1 MLESSPPTPAP
12 SASLADLSP
21 APIFVVQDR
30 VVRYANRAFA
40 ELCGGDAA
48 ALVGQPFPDLIHP
61 HDRSHVLERL
71 DEHQRGRPDTYRAQF
86 RLGATNRDP
95 VWVYATLAPVALGG
109 REATIG
115 SALDAR
121 ERRRAQD
128 AVIRAQRLDAVA
140 RLAGGIAHAFNNTL
154 QVILGHAER
163 IGATLPDADPSAESV
178 GEIKRGAERAALLTD
193 RLLSFG
199 QRQVLDPQAVDVAR
213 LIAELKESIERR
225 LGASIALVIRQGRFV
240 ASARVDRT
248 RFVHVVAAL
257 VDHARAAM
265 PQGGQLTIGT
275 DVVSIDAAARAER
288 PWLRD
293 GGFVKL
299 TIEDSGPALK
309 ADMAAHA
316 FEPFYTTRSGEDGLD
331 LATVYGLVKQSQG
344 FVWVED
350 GSGGTRAVVLLPV
363 EGPVTAAV
371 QEPVAPPALHV
382 VPAPKARTRVLVVED
397 EAPVRELLTGAL
409 DRHGFSATAV
419 GSAEEAM
426 RVPLGSY
433 DLLLSDISLPGMNG
447 VALAKQVRHLA
458 PGVKV
463 LLMSGYAREA
473 FLTPADDLPFIGKPF
488 TTRAIVDRIRSLV
501 AESAVEPLH
510 RSRPA

>member
-1 MLESSPPTPAP
+1 MLESGPRAPTP

-21 APIFVVQDR
+21 APIFLVQDR
-30 VVRYANRAFA
+30 VVQYANRAFA
-40 ELCGGDAA
+40 ELCGVEAA
-48 ALVGQPFPDLIHP
+48 SLVGRPFPELIHP

-86 RLGATNRDP
+86 RLAAQGEP
-95 VWVYATLAPVALGG
+95 VWVYATLAPVAFGG

-121 ERRRAQD
+121 ERRQAQE
-128 AVIRAQRLDAVA
+128 AVTKAQRLDAVA

-163 IGATLPDADPSAESV
+163 IGATLPEGDPSAASV
-178 GEIKRGAERAALLTD
+178 AEIKRGAERAAQLTD

-199 QRQVLDPQAVDVAR
+199 QRQVLDPQSVDVAR
-213 LIAELKESIERR
+213 LVADLKEPIERR
-225 LGASIALVIRQGRFV
+225 LGPSIALVIRRGRFV

-265 PQGGQLTIGT
+265 PQGGQLTLGT
-275 DVVSIDAAARAER
+275 DVVAIDAAARAER

-299 TIEDSGPALK
+299 TVEDSGPALK
-309 ADMAAHA
+309 ADMVAHA

-331 LATVYGLVKQSQG
+331 LATVYGLVKQSHG
-344 FVWVED
+344 FVWVEE
-350 GSGGTRAVVLLPV
+350 GSGGGTRAVVLLPV
-363 EGPVTAAV
+363 DGPVTAVA
-371 QEPVAPPALHV
+371 QETAAPPALRA

-397 EAPVRELLTGAL
+397 EDSVRELLASAL
-409 DRHGFSATAV
+409 DRHGFSAAAV
-419 GSAEEAM
+419 GSAEDAM
-426 RVPLGSY
+426 RVPPGSY

-447 VALAKQVRHLA
+447 VALAKHVREA
-458 PGVKV
+458 VPGVKV
-463 LLMSGYAREA
+463 LLMSGYAREE
-473 FLTPADDLPFIGKPF
+473 FLTPSDDLPFIGKPF
-488 TTRAIVDRIRSLV
+488 TTRAIVERIRSV
-501 AESAVEPLH
+501 MAESALEPLH
-510 RSRPA
+510 SRPA

>member
-1 MLESSPPTPAP
+1 MLDSGPRNPTS

-21 APIFVVQDR
+21 APIFLVQDR
-30 VVRYANRAFA
+30 VVQYANRAFA
-40 ELCGGDAA
+40 ELCGADVA
-48 ALVGQPFPDLIHP
+48 ALVGQPFPDLVHP

-71 DEHQRGRPDTYRAQF
+71 DEHRRGRPDTYRAQF
-86 RLGATNRDP
+86 RLSVPNREP
-95 VWVYATLAPVALGG
+95 VWVYATLSPVSHGG

-121 ERRRAQD
+121 ERRHAQE
-128 AVIRAQRLDAVA
+128 AVTKAQRLDAVA
-140 RLAGGIAHAFNNTL
+140 RLAGGVAHAFNNTL

-163 IGATLPDADPSAESV
+163 IGATLPEGHPSVGSV
-178 GEIKRGAERAALLTD
+178 GEIRRGAERAAALTD

-199 QRQVLDPQAVDVAR
+199 QRQVLDPQSVDVAR
-213 LIAELKESIERR
+213 LVADLKDPIERR
-225 LGASIALVIRQGRFV
+225 LGPSIALVIRRGRFV
-240 ASARVDRT
+240 AAARVDRT
-248 RFVHVVAAL
+248 RFVHVIAAL

-265 PQGGQLTIGT
+265 PQGGQLAIGT
-275 DVVSIDAAARAER
+275 DVVSVDAAARAER

-299 TIEDSGPALK
+299 TVEDSGPALK
-309 ADMAAHA
+309 AETAAHA

-350 GSGGTRAVVLLPV
+350 GANGGTRAVVLLPV
-363 EGPVTAAV
+363 EGPVSAAV
-371 QEPVAPPALHV
+371 TDAPASPPLRA
-382 VPAPKARTRVLVVED
+382 VPAPQARTRVLVVED
-397 EAPVRELLTGAL
+397 EASVRELLAGSL

-419 GSAEEAM
+419 GSAEEAL

-433 DLLLSDISLPGMNG
+433 DMLLSDISLPGMNG
-447 VALAKQVRHLA
+447 VALAKHVRQALPA
-458 PGVKV
+458 VKV
-463 LLMSGYAREA
+463 LLMSGYAREE

-488 TTRAIVDRIRSLV
+488 TTRAIVDRIRSLT
-501 AESAVEPLH
+501 AESALEPLH
-510 RSRPA
+510 SRPA